1 MGAYTKSIWA
11 ALMAGLT
18 AAVTVLSGD
27 PSTSKWVTVAIS
39 VASVL
44 GVFVAPNLPKAAAD
58 DLNTLLAALHP
69 TTEGQPLV
77 KPNVLTG
84 ESGTAYLGGSHG

>member
-1 MGAYTKSIWA
+1 MGAYTKAIWA

-18 AAVTVLSGD
+18 AAVTVLSQD

-39 VASVL
+39 AATVL

-58 DLNTLLAALHP
+58 ELTALLEALHP
-69 TTEGQPLV
+69 GQPPSAQAPVPGAHSL
-77 KPNVLTG
+77 P
-84 ESGTAYLGGSHG
+84 